1 MSTKYFGE
9 NMNIPI
15 YETALPFFHQNVWA
29 QLLYSQNI
37 LKRPKT
43 LTAKWYCHAGK
54 ALLETILDNGDENE
68 SVCLCTHSQ
77 PISILKQQFDQSES
91 SLERIA
97 KPYNCQ
103 LADTG

>member
-9 NMNIPI
+9 NMNFPI
-15 YETALPFFHQNVWA
+15 YEVALPFFHQNVGA
-29 QLLYSQNI
+29 QLYGQNI
-37 LKRPKT
+37 LKRSKT

-54 ALLETILDNGDENE
+54 ALLAIILDNGDGYE

-77 PISILKQQFDQSES
+77 PISILKQQLDQSQS

>member
-29 QLLYSQNI
+29 QLLYGQNI

-43 LTAKWYCHAGK
+43 LTAKRCCHAGK
-54 ALLETILDNGDENE
+54 ALLATILDNGDGYE

-77 PISILKQQFDQSES
+77 PISILKQQLDQSQS